1 MENTTAAF
9 NSCKTITYSPLQ
21 LTLRS
26 KSYALRLNNLTY
38 RIDEKKLYLTRL

>member
-1 MENTTAAF
+1 MENTAAAF

-21 LTLRS
+21 LTRRS
-26 KSYALRLNNLTY
+26 KSYDVRLNNLTY